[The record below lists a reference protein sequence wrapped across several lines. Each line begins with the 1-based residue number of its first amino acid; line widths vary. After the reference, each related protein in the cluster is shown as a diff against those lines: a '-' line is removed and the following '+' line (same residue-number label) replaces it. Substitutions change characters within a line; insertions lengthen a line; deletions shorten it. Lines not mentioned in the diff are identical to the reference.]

1 VDYIMLDELSA
12 EDTQIA
18 LDTVSANHQIEI
30 SGGVDLTRLHDV
42 RPFSQRVRISSG
54 LLTKAIQPIDL
65 SLRIVG

>member
-1 VDYIMLDELSA
+1 MTNNGLAVGNNIDPNI
-12 EDTQIA
+12 I
-18 LDTVSANHQIEI
+18 IEI

-42 RPFSQRVRISSG
+42 HPFSQRVRISSG